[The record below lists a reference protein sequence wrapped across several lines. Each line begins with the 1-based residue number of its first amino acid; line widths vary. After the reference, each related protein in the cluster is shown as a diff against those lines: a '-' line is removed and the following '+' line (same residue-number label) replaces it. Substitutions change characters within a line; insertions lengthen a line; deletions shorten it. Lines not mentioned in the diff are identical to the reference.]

1 MRSSIGKID
10 MVAFNDNEELRGI
23 SACTFCIQ
31 YDWEEKK
38 CKLGCYKKEKET
50 DYFCKDCPLPIVKK
64 VEK

>member
-1 MRSSIGKID
+1 MKNQTG
-10 MVAFNDNEELRGI
+10 EELRGI